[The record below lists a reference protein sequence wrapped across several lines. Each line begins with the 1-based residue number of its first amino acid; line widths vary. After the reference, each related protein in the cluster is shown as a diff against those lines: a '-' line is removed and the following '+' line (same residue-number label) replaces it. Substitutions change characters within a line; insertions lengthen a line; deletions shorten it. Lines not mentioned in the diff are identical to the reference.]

1 MLVDLILSRS
11 GWARLA
17 KLGGTTEGIDIEAEN
32 ASAGEI
38 AFVQV
43 KSSATQATLDDYVL
57 RFNERRDCY
66 ERMIFAVH
74 SPSGDIMSPGPRVQV
89 WDGKQIARLV
99 VKLGLGDW
107 VATRL

>member
-43 KSSATQATLDDYVL
+43 KSSATPATLRAASSQGPSL
-57 RFNERRDCY
+57 RDRPLC
-66 ERMIFAVH
+66 
-74 SPSGDIMSPGPRVQV
+74 
-89 WDGKQIARLV
+89 
-99 VKLGLGDW
+99 
-107 VATRL
+107 